1 MGLELEYLDGQTPID
16 DDEKL
21 DLRIPSITMRAELD
35 EFEQLNILSAMEW
48 TLMRSFTAAEVLTEQ
63 FVRALHARMY
73 GDVWRWAGEFRRSNK
88 NIGVDKHEIGVAL
101 RTLID
106 DCRYWIANGTYDRDE
121 VAVRF
126 KHRLV
131 AIHCFVNGN
140 GRHARLMADV
150 LVSRVLGG
158 PVFTWGGRSLA
169 DGGAAR
175 ESYLGALRAADA
187 GSIAPLLAFARS

>member
-1 MGLELEYLDGQTPID
+1 VGLVLEYLDGQTPID
-16 DDEKL
+16 EDERQ
-21 DLRIPSITMRAELD
+21 DLLVPAITTRAELN
-35 EFEQLNILSAMEW
+35 EFEQLNILAAMEW
-48 TLMRSFTAAEVLTEQ
+48 TLSRSFAASEVLSEH
-63 FVRALHARMY
+63 FVRTLHARMY
-73 GDVWRWAGEFRRSNK
+73 GGVWHWAGKFRRSNK
-88 NIGVDKHEIGVAL
+88 NIGVDKREIGVAL

-106 DCRYWIANGTYDRDE
+106 DCRYWIGNGTYDRDE

-140 GRHARLMADV
+140 GRHARLMSDM

-169 DGGAAR
+169 DEGAAR
-175 ESYLGALRAADA
+175 EAYLGALRAADA
-187 GSIAPLLAFARS
+187 GSIGPLLAFARS

>member
-1 MGLELEYLDGQTPID
+1 MGLEFEYLDGQTPID

-106 DCRYWIANGTYDRDE
+106 DCRYWIAHGTYDRDE

-169 DGGAAR
+169 DAGAAR
-175 ESYLGALRAADA
+175 DSYLGALRAADA
-187 GSIAPLLAFARS
+187 GSIAALLAFARS